1 MSPKQIA
8 LVTGANRG
16 IGLEISSELA
26 KRGIYVIM
34 GSRDKSKGEA
44 AVQKIK
50 KHHDNVEWIS
60 LDVSDPASIEQA
72 CAAVISKFGGVDIL
86 VNNAGI
92 LIDGNDNGFGTP
104 VETLEKT
111 FRTNTV
117 GPFLLCQK
125 LIPSMVKRGGGR
137 VINISSGLGQL
148 SESSGGYPSYRLS
161 KTALNAV
168 TRLFSVEA
176 NHPKIFVNS
185 MCPGWVRTD
194 MGGANAARSIEKGA
208 ETAVWLATEPGLTM
222 TGQFFRDKEIID
234 W

>member
-1 MSPKQIA
+1 MSQKQIA

-16 IGLEISSELA
+16 IGLEVASELA
-26 KRGIYVIM
+26 KKGIHVLM
-34 GSRDKSKGEA
+34 GSRDRSKGEE
-44 AVQKIK
+44 AVSRLK
-50 KHHDNVEWIS
+50 KKYDNVEWIA
-60 LDVSDPASIEQA
+60 LDVSDPQSIEQA
-72 CAAVISKFGGVDIL
+72 SQSILTKFGGVDIL
-86 VNNAGI
+86 INNAGI
-92 LIDGNDNGFGTP
+92 FIDGNDKGFGTS

-125 LIPSMVKRGGGR
+125 LIPAMVKRGGGR

-148 SESSGGYPSYRLS
+148 SESSGGYPAYRLS

-168 TRLFSVEA
+168 TRLFAVEA
-176 NHPKIFVNS
+176 NHPKVYVNS

-194 MGGANAARSIEKGA
+194 MGGANAARSIEQGA
-208 ETAVWLATEPGLTM
+208 ETVVWLATEPGLTA
-222 TGQFFRDKEIID
+222 TGQFFRDKKPIV

>member
-1 MSPKQIA
+1 MSQKQVA

-16 IGLEISSELA
+16 IGLEVSSELA
-26 KRGIYVIM
+26 KRGIHVIM
-34 GSRDKSKGEA
+34 GSRDQKKGEA

-50 KHHDNVEWIS
+50 KQYDNVEWIS
-60 LDVSDPASIEQA
+60 LDVSEPSSIEQA
-72 CAAVISKFGGVDIL
+72 AAAIIKKFGGVDIL

-92 LIDGNDNGFGTP
+92 LIDGNDKGFGTS

-111 FRTNTV
+111 YRTNVV

-125 LIPSMVKRGGGR
+125 LIPAMVKRGGGR
-137 VINISSGLGQL
+137 VINVSSGLGQL
-148 SESSGGYPSYRLS
+148 SEPSGGYPAYRLS

-194 MGGANAARSIEKGA
+194 MGGANAARSIEQGA
-208 ETAVWLATEPGLTM
+208 ETVVWLATEPGLTA
-222 TGQFFRDKEIID
+222 TGQFFRDKAPIS